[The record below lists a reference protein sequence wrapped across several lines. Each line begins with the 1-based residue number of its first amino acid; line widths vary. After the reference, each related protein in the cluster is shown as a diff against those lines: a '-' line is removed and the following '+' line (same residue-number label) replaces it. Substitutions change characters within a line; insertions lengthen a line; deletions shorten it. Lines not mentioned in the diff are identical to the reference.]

1 MRRPACP
8 QIQIKPSGESENHLK
23 FEINATDFRAALK
36 SACEVAPSKGILP
49 EQSCLYLCTEGEETL
64 RIHARSDTGEISL
77 SLAVPCFV
85 HEKGAALIPSRM
97 LLDYASMASGAV
109 LVSTDAK
116 QKATLKFG
124 GKTSTIAGMEPD
136 RFKSPDFSGE
146 QVLAVSGEELA
157 ACLGRTSFCTGTDET
172 RAMLC
177 GVHLTIDVLGHT
189 RFVGMNGYQVSMCD
203 MQLAQMLADWSEPRE
218 LTVPNAVLRLIS
230 TQFGGE
236 SAVTLSLESY
246 RASVSSPGKTL
257 IFPLIA
263 KEYVQY
269 QRLIPES
276 YSTELLANADD
287 LLAALRLVE
296 IASGAATGNDQRK
309 NLICM
314 RASGESH
321 SVQFS
326 ADNDVSD
333 AQTAVDCDMRGDDI
347 AIYFNVKYIKDLVS
361 ACARESE
368 TVVIGF
374 TGALSIACIRPQHSA
389 SGMTTYVVPVRTRA

>member
-1 MRRPACP
+1 M
-8 QIQIKPSGESENHLK
+8 K

-77 SLAVPCFV
+77 SLSVPCFV
-85 HEKGAALIPSRM
+85 HEEGEALIPSRM

-124 GKTSTIAGMEPD
+124 GKTSSIAGMEPD
-136 RFKSPDFSGE
+136 RFKAPVFSGE
-146 QVLAVSGEELA
+146 QAFSVPGEELA

-172 RAMLC
+172 RAVLC
-177 GVHLTIDVLGHT
+177 GVHLTIDALGRT

-203 MQLAQMLADWSEPRE
+203 MQPAQMLADWSEPRE
-218 LTVPNAVLRLIS
+218 LTVPNAVLRLIA

-246 RASVSSPGKTL
+246 RAAVSCPGKTL

-269 QRLIPES
+269 QRLIPEA

-287 LLAALRLVE
+287 LLQALRLVE

-309 NLICM
+309 NLICL
-314 RASGESH
+314 RASGKEH
-321 SVQFS
+321 SILLS

-361 ACARESE
+361 ACARECA

-374 TGALSIACIRPQHSA
+374 TGPLSIACIRPQNSA